1 MKYWLRVL
9 SLLCLE
15 QRGDIPSTTFT
26 TRPPY
31 AVCTINT
38 SQSTVSQVCTMFQ
51 LKRKYSEWLAISIA
65 LSDLLSVFSG
75 TSLSPTNNPLLA
87 KAWLVE
93 NYEKISL
100 YGTSRWLFQKF
111 ILKPAISGNWL
122 SSSAFSVVRQFHK
135 LARRSWGMTVKVRSG
150 EEQNT
155 RCYVKKRWHKSLV
168 SSCTLRVWKIAVH
181 S

>member
-1 MKYWLRVL
+1 MIYWLRIL

-26 TRPPY
+26 TRPPH
-31 AVCTINT
+31 AVCMMINI

-51 LKRKYSEWLAISIA
+51 LKRKYSEWLDISIV

-75 TSLSPTNNPLLA
+75 MSLSLTNNTLLA

-93 NYEKISL
+93 NDEKISL

-111 ILKPAISGNWL
+111 ILKLAISGNWL
-122 SSSAFSVVRQFHK
+122 SSSAFSVVHQFHK
-135 LARRSWGMTVKVRSG
+135 LARRSWRMIVRVRSG

-155 RCYVKKRWHKSLV
+155 RCYVKKGGISPWFRHVL
-168 SSCTLRVWKIAVH
+168 
-181 S
+181 